1 MDGNMKKRAVA
12 MGAALAL
19 VALGL
24 GTGCHSIGQDHYRA
38 GMHAEMVGARFKP
51 TIEPLHNAEVAKGTA
66 KSFILFWILPLEWPT
81 HFSNAATS
89 DEPRGGFFSR
99 LFFHPGD
106 PLRDAAV
113 YEACASSDAD
123 ILLAPR
129 FTEECHCGPLWIFKQ
144 RTVSV
149 EGIPARI
156 TGAQEIPIE
165 KWPLLFGPN
174 SGTQLIKNAQ

>member
-1 MDGNMKKRAVA
+1 MDGNMTRRTIAL
-12 MGAALAL
+12 GAALAL
-19 VALGL
+19 AVLGL

-38 GMHAEMVGARFKP
+38 GTHAEMVGARFKP
-51 TIEPLHNAEVAKGTA
+51 TIEPIHNAEIAKGSA
-66 KSFILFWILPLEWPT
+66 KSFVLFWILPLEWPT
-81 HFSNAATS
+81 HFSNSATS
-89 DEPRGGFFSR
+89 EEPRGGFFAR
-99 LFFHPGD
+99 IFQHGD

-113 YEACASSDAD
+113 YEACASTDAD

-129 FTEECHCGPLWIFKQ
+129 FTEEYHSGPLWIFKQ
-144 RTVSV
+144 RKVWV

-174 SGTQLIKNAQ
+174 SGTQLIKTVN